1 MSNVFY
7 CSQTRSLV
15 SDLNFL
21 MYRTHASNINYI
33 QLLLN
38 ALNVECVLSQPNQN
52 ISILVQS
59 LNGLNLTTF
68 CKFNYIW
75 SITLSTVYP
84 PPCRAGSSSWM
95 ALWYGTVSHWLSGHF
110 LEYSPRNSFSN
121 LKGHYLAA
129 LRLGAYLSSPT

>member
-75 SITLSTVYP
+75 SITLSI
-84 PPCRAGSSSWM
+84 SSTMQSRVFFVDGPLVW
-95 ALWYGTVSHWLSGHF
+95 
-110 LEYSPRNSFSN
+110 NS
-121 LKGHYLAA
+121 LPLPLA
-129 LRLGAYLSSPT
+129 LRSLPRVFSQK